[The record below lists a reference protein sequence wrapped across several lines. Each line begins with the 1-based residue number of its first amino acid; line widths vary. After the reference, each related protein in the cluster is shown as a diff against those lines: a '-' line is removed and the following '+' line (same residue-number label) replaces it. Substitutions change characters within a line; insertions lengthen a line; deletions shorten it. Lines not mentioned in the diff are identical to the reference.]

1 MYITKF
7 SKWFYGFKARHP
19 RIVMSLLVFG
29 IIPLISSFILGYEM
43 KSDVPTNI
51 PLVLVNHDDSEFSR
65 TFTGFIKDSE
75 YFRIVKYSQN
85 DNDIEEMIKKNE
97 AYAGLIIPKNFYSD
111 MRAGRAP
118 SLITIY
124 DGASLTVVTTSKTSL
139 SEILLTAKAAY
150 MMSVFEGKLGK
161 TPSEVMNYVTPIKVN
176 YKMLFNPTRSFRSYL
191 LVGML
196 VAVIQVGIA
205 MQGAD
210 RAFESKQRGFS
221 LAVEAREILVTCLL
235 SMLSIFICLL
245 CQYFFFGMPYK
256 GSIFALL
263 PLTFLYASS
272 IVLLGFIVGSI
283 IPDRVFALQ
292 LSAVMV
298 LPTSI
303 MGGFTYPIYGMPTFF
318 AKLAKFLPFH
328 YYAQDLR
335 HLYLGD
341 MGIKNLMGTF
351 TYFYKFIAVEILIA
365 TLLHFA
371 WYEIRKRGK
380 YEFQNN

>member
-1 MYITKF
+1 
-7 SKWFYGFKARHP
+7 
-19 RIVMSLLVFG
+19 MSLLVFG
-29 IIPLISSFILGYEM
+29 IVPLISSFILGYEM
-43 KSDVPTNI
+43 KSETPTNI
-51 PLVLVNHDDSEFSR
+51 PIVLVNHDNSEFSQ

-75 YFRIVKYSQN
+75 YFDIVRYSQK
-85 DNDIEEMIKKNE
+85 DSDIDEMIKKNE
-97 AYAGLIIPKNFYSD
+97 AYAGLIIPKNFYAD
-111 MRAGRAP
+111 MRAGKAP

-124 DGASLTVVTTSKTSL
+124 DGASLTIVTTSKTSL

-150 MMSVFEGKLGK
+150 MMSVFEGKLEK

-176 YKMLFNPTRSFRSYL
+176 YKMLFNPTRSFRPYL

-210 RAFESKQRGFS
+210 RAYESKKRGFS
-221 LAVEAREILVTCLL
+221 LVVETQEILITCLL
-235 SMLSIFICLL
+235 SMLSIFICLF
-245 CQYFFFGMPYK
+245 CQYFFFDLPYK

-263 PLTFLYASS
+263 PLTFLYATS
-272 IVLLGFIVGSI
+272 IVLIGFIVGSMVS
-283 IPDRVFALQ
+283 DRVFALQ
-292 LSAVMV
+292 LSAVVV

-318 AKLAKFLPFH
+318 AKLAKLLPFY

-341 MGIKNLMGTF
+341 MGIKNLTTTF
-351 TYFYKFIAVEILIA
+351 AYFYKFIFVEILIVL
-365 TLLHFA
+365 LLHFV
-371 WYEIRKRGK
+371 YREIRKRG
-380 YEFQNN
+380 NA

>member
-7 SKWFYGFKARHP
+7 SKWFYEFKARHP

-29 IIPLISSFILGYEM
+29 IIPLVSSFILGYEM

-51 PLVLVNHDDSEFSR
+51 PLVVVNHDNSEFSR

-75 YFRIVKYSQN
+75 YFNIVKYSQS
-85 DNDIEEMIKKNE
+85 DSDIEEMLKTNE
-97 AYAGLIIPKNFYSD
+97 AYAGLIIPENFYSD

-161 TPSEVMNYVTPIKVN
+161 TPNEVMNYVTPIKVN

-205 MQGAD
+205 MQGAE
-210 RAFESKQRGFS
+210 RAFESKQRGFPP
-221 LAVEAREILVTCLL
+221 AMEVKEVFITCLL

-245 CQYFFFGMPYK
+245 CQYFFFNMPYK
-256 GSIFALL
+256 GSVFALL

-272 IVLLGFIVGSI
+272 IVLIGFIVGSI
-283 IPDRVFALQ
+283 VPDRVFALQ
-292 LSAVMV
+292 LSAVVV
-298 LPTSI
+298 LPTSV

-318 AKLAKFLPFH
+318 AKLAKLLPFH

-351 TYFYKFIAVEILIA
+351 AYFYKFIAVEILIA

-371 WYEIRKRGK
+371 WYEIRKRDK

>member
-1 MYITKF
+1 
-7 SKWFYGFKARHP
+7 
-19 RIVMSLLVFG
+19 MSLLVFG

-351 TYFYKFIAVEILIA
+351 AYFYKFIAVEILIA

>member
-351 TYFYKFIAVEILIA
+351 AYFYKFIAVEILIA
-365 TLLHFA
+365 LLLHFV
-371 WYEIRKRGK
+371 WCELRKRGK

>member
-7 SKWFYGFKARHP
+7 SKWFYEFKARHP

-29 IIPLISSFILGYEM
+29 IIPLVSSFILGYEM

-51 PLVLVNHDDSEFSR
+51 PLVVVNHDNSEFSR

-75 YFRIVKYSQN
+75 YFNIVKYSQS
-85 DNDIEEMIKKNE
+85 DSDIEEMLKTNE
-97 AYAGLIIPKNFYSD
+97 AYAGLIIPANFYSD

-161 TPSEVMNYVTPIKVN
+161 TPNEVMNYVTPIKVN

-205 MQGAD
+205 MQGAE
-210 RAFESKQRGFS
+210 RAFDRKQRGFS
-221 LAVEAREILVTCLL
+221 PAMEVKEVFITCLL

-245 CQYFFFGMPYK
+245 CQYFFFNMPYK
-256 GSIFALL
+256 GSVFALL

-272 IVLLGFIVGSI
+272 IVLIGFIVGSI
-283 IPDRVFALQ
+283 VPDRVFALQ
-292 LSAVMV
+292 LSAVVV
-298 LPTSI
+298 LPTSV

-318 AKLAKFLPFH
+318 AKLAKLLPFH

-351 TYFYKFIAVEILIA
+351 AYFYKFIAVEILIA

-371 WYEIRKRGK
+371 WYEIRKRDK

>member
-1 MYITKF
+1 
-7 SKWFYGFKARHP
+7 
-19 RIVMSLLVFG
+19 
-29 IIPLISSFILGYEM
+29 M

-51 PLVLVNHDDSEFSR
+51 PLVVVNHDNSEFSR

-75 YFRIVKYSQN
+75 YFNIVKYSQS
-85 DNDIEEMIKKNE
+85 DSDIEEMLKTNE
-97 AYAGLIIPKNFYSD
+97 AYAGLIIPANFYSD

-161 TPSEVMNYVTPIKVN
+161 TPNEVMNYVTPIKVN

-205 MQGAD
+205 MQGAE

-221 LAVEAREILVTCLL
+221 PAMEVKEVFITCLL

-245 CQYFFFGMPYK
+245 CQYFFFNMPYK
-256 GSIFALL
+256 GSVFALL

-272 IVLLGFIVGSI
+272 IVLIGFIVGSI
-283 IPDRVFALQ
+283 VPDRVFALQ
-292 LSAVMV
+292 LSAVVV
-298 LPTSI
+298 LPTSV

-318 AKLAKFLPFH
+318 AKLAKLLPFH

-351 TYFYKFIAVEILIA
+351 AYFYKFIAVEILIA

>member
-7 SKWFYGFKARHP
+7 SKWFYEFKARHP

-29 IIPLISSFILGYEM
+29 IIPLVSSFILGYEM

-51 PLVLVNHDDSEFSR
+51 PLVVVNHDNSEFSR

-75 YFRIVKYSQN
+75 YFNIVKYSQS
-85 DNDIEEMIKKNE
+85 DSDIEEMLKTNE
-97 AYAGLIIPKNFYSD
+97 AYAGLIIPANFYSD

-205 MQGAD
+205 MQGAE

-221 LAVEAREILVTCLL
+221 PAMEVKEVFITCLL

-245 CQYFFFGMPYK
+245 CQYFFFNMPYK
-256 GSIFALL
+256 GSVFALL

-272 IVLLGFIVGSI
+272 IVLIGFIVGSI
-283 IPDRVFALQ
+283 VPDRVFALQ
-292 LSAVMV
+292 LSAVVV
-298 LPTSI
+298 LPTSV

-318 AKLAKFLPFH
+318 AKLAKLLPFH

-351 TYFYKFIAVEILIA
+351 AYFYKFIAVEILIA

-371 WYEIRKRGK
+371 WYEIRKRDK

>member
-351 TYFYKFIAVEILIA
+351 AYFYKFIAVEILIA
-365 TLLHFA
+365 TLLHFV
-371 WYEIRKRGK
+371 WCELRKRGK

>member
-328 YYAQDLR
+328 HYAQDLR

-351 TYFYKFIAVEILIA
+351 AYFYKFIAVEILIA

-371 WYEIRKRGK
+371 WYEIRK
-380 YEFQNN
+380 

>member
-7 SKWFYGFKARHP
+7 SKWFYEFKARHP

-29 IIPLISSFILGYEM
+29 IIPLVSSFILGYEM

-51 PLVLVNHDDSEFSR
+51 PLVVVNHDNSEFSR

-75 YFRIVKYSQN
+75 YFNIVKYSQS
-85 DNDIEEMIKKNE
+85 DSDIEEMLKTNE
-97 AYAGLIIPKNFYSD
+97 AYAGLIIPANFYSD

-161 TPSEVMNYVTPIKVN
+161 TPNEVMNYVTPIKVN

-205 MQGAD
+205 MQGAE

-221 LAVEAREILVTCLL
+221 PAMEVKEVFITCLL

-245 CQYFFFGMPYK
+245 CQYFFFNMPYK
-256 GSIFALL
+256 GSVFALL

-272 IVLLGFIVGSI
+272 IVLIGFIVGSI
-283 IPDRVFALQ
+283 VPDRVFALQ
-292 LSAVMV
+292 LSAVVV
-298 LPTSI
+298 LPTSV

-318 AKLAKFLPFH
+318 AKLAKLLPFH

-351 TYFYKFIAVEILIA
+351 AYFYKFIAVEILIA

-371 WYEIRKRGK
+371 WYEIRKRDK